1 MGDFLHSLDLIIC
14 FYDVCTNYHAVYDSQ
29 NLISYNRFGWLLGN
43 KRPVKRSVIHI
54 FLFGDHM
61 FLLQQRSRMCRLYTE
76 VKTAV
81 SKLHLNSTPV
91 QVIQAWNARCL
102 SFILYSSTKEKRLFG
117 MLMNPYITS
126 PTQAA
131 QLLHKHCVSFV
142 KHRNPVQMEDVQPFD
157 FQIEATLKKQKK
169 NDWITTRWSVLF
181 TLQCKTVH
189 LVYSLPIFI
198 IFILKIAFDLRKL
211 KL

>member
-1 MGDFLHSLDLIIC
+1 MNKLSYSIWLTKLNILQQIWMITWKQKACKEKCNPYFSIWWSHVSPTAEEQNVQAVHWSENCSFQAALKLHS
-14 FYDVCTNYHAVYDSQ
+14 SS
-29 NLISYNRFGWLLGN
+29 SYSGL
-43 KRPVKRSVIHI
+43 KCKV
-54 FLFGDHM
+54 
-61 FLLQQRSRMCRLYTE
+61 
-76 VKTAV
+76 
-81 SKLHLNSTPV
+81 
-91 QVIQAWNARCL
+91 
-102 SFILYSSTKEKRLFG
+102 FILYFIQQHKGKTSLWDVNEPL
-117 MLMNPYITS
+117 YHITHTS
-126 PTQAA
+126 CTA
-131 QLLHKHCVSFV
+131 LHKHCVSFV